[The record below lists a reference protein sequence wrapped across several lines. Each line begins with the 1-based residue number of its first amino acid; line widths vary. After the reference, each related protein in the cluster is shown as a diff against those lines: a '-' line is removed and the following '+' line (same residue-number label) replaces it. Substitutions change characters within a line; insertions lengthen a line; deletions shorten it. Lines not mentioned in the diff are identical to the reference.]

1 MALKATIFKA
11 SLNVADLD
19 RHYYAEHALTLAR
32 HPSETDA
39 RMMVRLVAYALNA
52 HERLEF
58 GRGLSA
64 EDEPALWLKDLTG
77 AVDTWIEVGQPD
89 ERILRRACGRAGR
102 VIVYLYSGNS
112 AAIWWQ
118 GLASKLAGL
127 SNLAVYELDPD
138 AVQALADA
146 VERSMDLQCTIQDG
160 EALFSAGEQS
170 VAIAPKRLK

>member
-32 HPSETDA
+32 HPSETDQ

-89 ERILRRACGRAGR
+89 ERILRRACGRAER

-127 SNLAVYELDPD
+127 ANLSVYELDPD

-146 VERSMDLQCTIQDG
+146 VERTMDLQCTIQDG